1 MLDKIKDL
9 IKAHNVLYVISKSL
23 MSCKDPNLTKIIR
36 GFYDFDHP
44 EISTLLLEHNGE
56 LMPDRIVY
64 DISHGEEKNETL
76 GFFSDMHNLLYRLR
90 FAELINAVPRVR
102 WGEGVPYYDHGMDN
116 VTKNAFEY
124 YFEPISDAAKYSLKS
139 FKNLIS
145 SRAKH
150 ISIFQNMAS
159 KSYKID
165 DENLRL
171 LSSAYKKYIHLN
183 DDTQKFIDR
192 GISKTLGVCRQSN
205 PSVKILGAHLR
216 GTDFNKRLKNHPNVV
231 LPEEYLAKVGKIF
244 KDGKYDKVFIATEDS
259 SIIDIFVSK
268 LGDRALYYKDVF
280 RTSGNE
286 SPHTTP
292 NNRELNNYK
301 LGLEVLRDV
310 YTLAN
315 CDGFISGLSH
325 VSFAVK
331 YINIAIGRKFD
342 TVSMIDKGI
351 N

>member
-1 MLDKIKDL
+1 MITKIKKYMKNNDRL
-9 IKAHNVLYVISKSL
+9 YTVCKAAKKS
-23 MSCKDPNLTKIIR
+23 SDPYLAKTIR
-36 GFYDFDHP
+36 GLYDFDHP
-44 EISTLLLEHNGE
+44 EVSTLLLEHNGE

-64 DISHGEEKNETL
+64 DISHGEDKKEIM
-76 GFFSDMHNLLYRLR
+76 GFFANMHHLLYRLK

-102 WGEGVPYYDHGMDN
+102 WGEGVPYYDHGMDS

-124 YFEPISDAAKYSLKS
+124 YFEPISDAAKYPLKS
-139 FKNLIS
+139 FKNIID

-150 ISIFQNMAS
+150 ISMFQNMAK
-159 KSYKID
+159 KSYKIN

-171 LSSAYKKYIHLN
+171 LSSAYKKHIHLN
-183 DDTQKFIDR
+183 DDTKKYIES
-192 GISKTLGVCRQSN
+192 GISKTLGVCRQSD

-216 GTDFNKRLKNHPNVV
+216 GTDFNKRLKNHPSIVM
-231 LPEEYLAKVGKIF
+231 PEEYLCKVGKII
-244 KDGKYDKVFIATEDS
+244 KGGKYDKIFIATEDN
-259 SIIDIFVSK
+259 SIIDMFVSEF
-268 LGDRALYYKDVF
+268 GDRVLYYKDVF
-280 RTSGNE
+280 RTSGST
-286 SPHTTP
+286 SPHMTP
-292 NNRELNNYK
+292 NKRELNNYK

-325 VSFAVK
+325 VAFAVR

-342 TVSMIDKGI
+342 TVSTIDKGI